1 MGRLLQK
8 RGLYTG
14 HPAQKAG
21 LYMGHLLQ
29 KHGMSMS
36 ICGPSG
42 SIYGPP
48 AAKPG
53 LYRGHLPQKQVYIR
67 AAVQIDRSYISPISR
82 SWWAPQGS
90 RGWQPKG
97 HRRLKLCLTV
107 GSQSGK
113 VLWLHVHTFPP
124 ASSKQHTTMLAEI
137 TNSPRNITTVTKPV
151 GFTTPAKAAKAVK
164 TKTTSSTK
172 RTTRQSSSSHF

>member
-97 HRRLKLCLTV
+97 HRRLKLCLGQTEETRRV
-107 GSQSGK
+107 GI
-113 VLWLHVHTFPP
+113 HICH
-124 ASSKQHTTMLAEI
+124 
-137 TNSPRNITTVTKPV
+137 PV
-151 GFTTPAKAAKAVK
+151 GFSPAQLRSMKLGARYWHTPVGCILQLAESRAEQPARRIPAG
-164 TKTTSSTK
+164 SGGC
-172 RTTRQSSSSHF
+172 

>member
-36 ICGPSG
+36 IYAGHLALYMGHLLRNQVYIGATSHRSR

-48 AAKPG
+48 CK
-53 LYRGHLPQKQVYIR
+53 
-67 AAVQIDRSYISPISR
+67 
-82 SWWAPQGS
+82 
-90 RGWQPKG
+90 
-97 HRRLKLCLTV
+97 
-107 GSQSGK
+107 
-113 VLWLHVHTFPP
+113 
-124 ASSKQHTTMLAEI
+124 
-137 TNSPRNITTVTKPV
+137 
-151 GFTTPAKAAKAVK
+151 
-164 TKTTSSTK
+164 
-172 RTTRQSSSSHF
+172 